1 MRRSIHA
8 SVLFSVGLLAGCE
21 QGATNTYAPPPPP
34 EVTVARAVR
43 ATVDETI
50 ESTGSTRAVES
61 VEVRARVGGILA
73 ARHVQPGTRV
83 ERGALL
89 FTIDARP
96 FQAAVD
102 RSRATAKA
110 REIALRLAEL
120 EVTRVEELVRTR
132 TGTQRELD
140 QRLATRDAARADI
153 DLAAAELRMAELDL
167 EWTEV
172 RAPIA
177 GRISARLP
185 DPGGLVT
192 KDVTLL
198 ATIVNDAQVYAA
210 YTLDERTLMT
220 QRRRNE
226 GKRPGEDGRPEL
238 EIRLGLIDDE
248 GYPFVGRYDH
258 AENQVDPATGT
269 ILIEALFDNPTGM
282 IQAGQYVRLQ
292 ALLGQREALL
302 LPETAVLQD
311 PRGRYVLV
319 VGEDGVVQRR
329 DVKAGKQVGRLR
341 VVESGLAE
349 EAWVVVDG
357 LQRARPGTKVV
368 AKPQAAAEPGAV
380 APVGT
385 R

>member
-1 MRRSIHA
+1 MRRSIIV
-8 SVLFSVGLLAGCE
+8 SGVLGVGLLAGCG
-21 QGATNTYAPPPPP
+21 QGATNAYAPPPPP

-50 ESTGSTRAVES
+50 ESTGSTRAAERVEI
-61 VEVRARVGGILA
+61 RARVGGILA
-73 ARHVQPGTRV
+73 ARHVKPGARV
-83 ERGALL
+83 EKGEHL
-89 FTIDARP
+89 FTIDPRP

-102 RSRATAKA
+102 RARATLTA
-110 REIALRLAEL
+110 REITLKLAEL
-120 EVTRVEELVRTR
+120 EVGRVEELVRTR

-140 QRLATRDAARADI
+140 QRLSAREGAKADI

-167 EWTEV
+167 EWSVV
-172 RAPIA
+172 RAPIR
-177 GRISARLP
+177 GRLSAPLP
-185 DPGGLVT
+185 DPGGLVS
-192 KDVTLL
+192 KDMTLL
-198 ATIVNDAQVYAA
+198 ATIVNDEKVFAT

-238 EIRLGLIDDE
+238 RILLGLIDDE
-248 GYPFVGRYDH
+248 GYPFEGRYDH
-258 AENQVDPATGT
+258 ADNQVDPATGT

-292 ALLGQREALL
+292 AILGQREALL

-311 PRGRYVLV
+311 PRGRFVLV
-319 VGEDGVVQRR
+319 VGEDGVVQRK
-329 DVKAGKQVGRLR
+329 DVKAGKQVGRRR
-341 VVESGLAE
+341 VVESGLPD

-368 AKPQAAAEPGAV
+368 ARPQAPAADA